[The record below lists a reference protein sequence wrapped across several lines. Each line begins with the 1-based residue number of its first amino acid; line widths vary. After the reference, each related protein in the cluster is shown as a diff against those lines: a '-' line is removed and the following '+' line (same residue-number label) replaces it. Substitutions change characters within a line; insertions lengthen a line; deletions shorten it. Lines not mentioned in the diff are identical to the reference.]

1 MNNEACQKAFD
12 KIAVDKCYDLTPG
25 LEMDFFFDRTQ
36 NAWEG
41 FQAAYNLR
49 LSVEEIKAIA
59 QVHMVDNW
67 ANVPDS
73 SDIELLS
80 QAIFDAQE
88 AKS

>member
-1 MNNEACQKAFD
+1 MNNEACRKAFE
-12 KIAVDKCYDLTPG
+12 AHEG
-25 LEMDFFFDRTQ
+25 DRFSLARKGYGYRNGVKQ
-36 NAWEG
+36 YRWEG